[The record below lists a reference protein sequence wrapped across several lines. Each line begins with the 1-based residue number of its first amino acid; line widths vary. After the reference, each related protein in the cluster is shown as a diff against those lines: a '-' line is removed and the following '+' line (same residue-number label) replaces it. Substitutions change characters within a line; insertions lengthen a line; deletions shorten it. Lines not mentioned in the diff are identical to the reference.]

1 MTCVVF
7 TNNKEKAK
15 EKLEEIKNIKGNL
28 IDFRSTQ
35 NRIEYIFEDGEK
47 WCWEIINENRRSIR
61 AFKAYVDKD
70 VTIDELSC
78 IILPSCTHCKK
89 ELGYNDSY
97 CQHCGTRHDGLP
109 NKYRFVV
116 TCKKCSRKQ
125 EDSLIDAVC
134 TKFCNFCGSD
144 QLEWNIKKM
153 LK

>member
-47 WCWEIINENRRSIR
+47 WCWEIINENRRGIR
-61 AFKAYVDKD
+61 AFKAYIDKD

-78 IILPSCTHCKK
+78 IILPSCAHCKK
-89 ELGYNDSY
+89 EDIYY
-97 CQHCGTRHDGLP
+97 
-109 NKYRFVV
+109 F
-116 TCKKCSRKQ
+116 
-125 EDSLIDAVC
+125 
-134 TKFCNFCGSD
+134 
-144 QLEWNIKKM
+144 
-153 LK
+153 